1 MHPAI
6 FILHEG
12 ETERTILKLIYCIL
26 RGNCNFYFLL
36 QDETDVIFHMKAY
49 ESRSVLLRNIN
60 PSTLLRILD
69 RQLSL
74 GVQGILQDIVR

>member
-1 MHPAI
+1 MYI
-6 FILHEG
+6 
-12 ETERTILKLIYCIL
+12 IYSPFGHSNSNSDCA
-26 RGNCNFYFLL
+26 L

-69 RQLSL
+69 RQLSQ
-74 GVQGILQDIVR
+74 GVQGILQDIVRYVHTSPSLTSNQ

>member
-1 MHPAI
+1 MKVKQKENYKMNI
-6 FILHEG
+6 F
-12 ETERTILKLIYCIL
+12 LIWCIFG
-26 RGNCNFYFLL
+26 GNSNFPFPL

-60 PSTLLRILD
+60 PTTLLRILD
-69 RQLSL
+69 RQLSQ

>member
-12 ETERTILKLIYCIL
+12 ETERKIIS

-69 RQLSL
+69 RQLSM